1 LKFIQTYIQRIS
13 THLQLQGFLFE
24 DPPDLNG
31 TSALLYACSRRPYP
45 VPFSR
50 VVDHFL
56 FLNWEEHLSSSKE
69 RLTGTY
75 SLFNRQVNSHIRVPN
90 VFRLTIPGMA
100 VIAISTSGFDN
111 ETREYVQNTYLVPF
125 KGGEVGQFLL
135 VDLAIK
141 DVIFHRG
148 HVFKQTG
155 EAPLRA
161 AQYVLVP
168 ILEDCMRDDYVVPW
182 KRPASEIFPVNPY
195 R

>member
-1 LKFIQTYIQRIS
+1 MEFIQTYIQRIS

-31 TSALLYACSRRPYP
+31 TRALLYARSRKPYP

-56 FLNWEEHLSSSKE
+56 FLDWEEHLSSRKD
-69 RLTGTY
+69 RLTETY
-75 SLFNRQVNSHIRVPN
+75 SVFNRQVNSKFTIPH

-100 VIAISTSGFDN
+100 VIALSNNGFDS
-111 ETREYVQNTYLVPF
+111 ETLDYVQNTYLVPF

-135 VDLAIK
+135 VDLAAK
-141 DVIFHRG
+141 KVVYHRG
-148 HVFKQTG
+148 HVYKQPG
-155 EAPLRA
+155 ENPLRA

-168 ILEDCMRDDYVVPW
+168 ILEDCLRDDYVLPW
-182 KRPASEIFPVNPY
+182 KRPAGESFPVNPY